1 MTTPPTPSAKNG
13 PWIARLVALLLAAVS
28 IPYCLFALVLL
39 QNELRGAGLALVA
52 LLLTVAFLPS
62 AIRAY
67 WIGSRTSTDD
77 PSALRDRLDH
87 WGAATAMTVSIVV
100 AAHIAFA
107 CVCIPAG
114 FTTFEISRR
123 PRPTTFGEDVYHS
136 WPWAAGVLAASWA
149 AYGLT
154 GWYLRNVIRRPEQP
168 P

>member
-1 MTTPPTPSAKNG
+1 MTPTPATKAQHG

-28 IPYCLFALVLL
+28 IPYCLLVLVLL
-39 QNELRGAGLALVA
+39 QNELQGAGLALVA
-52 LLLTVAFLPS
+52 VLLAVAFLPS
-62 AIRAY
+62 TIRAS
-67 WIGSRTSTDD
+67 WIGSRGKTDD
-77 PSALRDRLDH
+77 PSALRDRLDQ

-114 FTTFEISRR
+114 LTTFEISRR

-149 AYGLT
+149 A
-154 GWYLRNVIRRPEQP
+154 
-168 P
+168 